1 MIGKV
6 WLRPVHLPH
15 FLLEKNGFAL
25 EVLMQIREYNPFKS
39 TAVLCHFPT
48 DILLWRDLPYAL
60 LNRHPALPFL
70 IPTIQQ
76 LLSGYS
82 TLLRKSTKAFS
93 GSGYS
98 KALSPVAILR
108 KWPEIQLLCSDGEHS
123 DKEENDKEKKWQCEV
138 MIMIVII
145 TMTVAPRCRTRQPLK
160 KNYGWKG
167 WKKKWSGNWW
177 KWFQRPDMV
186 PNSKVLG
193 FRWAT
198 NLFLHRGFS
207 RSSPDEMIFTRA
219 AWQLRERRL
228 VAIAGHRCRN
238 CNRL

>member
-123 DKEENDKEKKWQCEV
+123 DKEENDKEKNGNVRWWSWLWSLRWLWRPDVE
-138 MIMIVII
+138 
-145 TMTVAPRCRTRQPLK
+145 PGSLLRRTTAEKDGK
-160 KNYGWKG
+160 KNGVEIN
-167 WKKKWSGNWW
+167 GNGS
-177 KWFQRPDMV
+177 KDRTWFQIPRSWDSDGQPICFCIAVSAD
-186 PNSKVLG
+186 PLLT
-193 FRWAT
+193 RWS
-198 NLFLHRGFS
+198 S
-207 RSSPDEMIFTRA
+207 RAQPGSFG
-219 AWQLRERRL
+219 RE
-228 VAIAGHRCRN
+228 G
-238 CNRL
+238 